1 MTDSPDPVQSA
12 VTSTGDNMDGP
23 KLVYILYFIGF
34 VVGITALAG
43 LIVAYLK
50 RGEAGPNA
58 TTHFTFQIRTFW
70 IGLLFSFIGAIT
82 SMIVIGVIILF
93 ATVVWALIRL
103 IKGFM
108 LASDDK
114 PIPDPETWLW

>member
-34 VVGITALAG
+34 VVGITAIAG

-70 IGLLFSFIGAIT
+70 IGLLFSIIGAVTSVIFIG
-82 SMIVIGVIILF
+82 VLILA

-114 PIPDPETWLW
+114 PIPDPATWLW

>member
-34 VVGITALAG
+34 VVGITAIAG

-70 IGLLFSFIGAIT
+70 IGLLFSIIGAVTSVIFIG
-82 SMIVIGVIILF
+82 VLILA